1 MKTTTAATI
10 ESLNLSAEEIK
21 TVEVLRDAGFLEDQI
36 YCLICEERETR
47 ETVRLAEDWG
57 FDFYVSDEDL
67 AAEEAWDTRTSKEDQ
82 DWFINNRY

>member
-47 ETVRLAEDWG
+47 
-57 FDFYVSDEDL
+57 
-67 AAEEAWDTRTSKEDQ
+67 
-82 DWFINNRY
+82 